1 MSLSRLTRIRE
12 YLREL
17 MQDDIRR
24 LKHFSI
30 SAVIFFVGYGMI
42 YWHENNVPPSL
53 EQELATLL
61 LLVVAALAFVWAM
74 TMQILYILSK
84 ILK

>member
-24 LKHFSI
+24 LEHFSI
-30 SAVIFFVGYGMI
+30 SAVMFRAQP
-42 YWHENNVPPSL
+42 VPNPDNPRGPARYTSVDIMGEMSAGL
-53 EQELATLL
+53 FTK
-61 LLVVAALAFVWAM
+61 
-74 TMQILYILSK
+74 TSNTIRND
-84 ILK
+84 LKKEGFDVDG